1 MTPADDMLKKGFR
14 GFPPDERNVLVHI
27 RCLLRLYHTEME
39 EMRMNEL
46 WDASARTPEKNKDDK
61 QITQIPIRKFHAFEG
76 HPYKVLDN
84 EEMDSLT
91 ESIRE
96 NGVLTPVLVRPL
108 DGVPGEYEI
117 IAGHRR
123 IHAAEIAGLET
134 VPAFVHAIDRDAASI
149 LLVDSNLHR
158 EHILPSEKAFAYKL
172 KFEAMKHQGRTSGQ
186 VGPKL
191 TVDTISEDDSGRQV
205 KRFIRLTH
213 LSPKLLD
220 LVDQGRIA
228 FSVGVELSYLDE
240 GAQDYIA
247 EIAERDD
254 ITPSYS
260 QASRMHGIIRV
271 MNDPITREQI
281 ETIMSEEKPN
291 QRETVKIR
299 ADRLREVLPS
309 GVEGDQAEEFI
320 LKACDYYRKHLQH
333 QRDAR

>member
-1 MTPADDMLKKGFR
+1 
-14 GFPPDERNVLVHI
+14 
-27 RCLLRLYHTEME
+27 
-39 EMRMNEL
+39 MNEL
-46 WDASARTPEKNKDDK
+46 WDASARMPGNTKNDT
-61 QITQIPIRKFHAFEG
+61 QITQVPISKLHAFEG

-84 EEMDSLT
+84 EEMDSLA

-96 NGVLTPVLVRPL
+96 NGVLTPVLLRPL
-108 DGVPGEYEI
+108 ESVPGEYEI

-123 IHAAEIAGLET
+123 IHAAQRAGLDI
-134 VPAFVHAIDRDAASI
+134 VPAFIRAIDRDAASI

-172 KFEAMKHQGRTSGQ
+172 KLEALDRRGKRSGQ
-186 VGPKL
+186 VGHKSRD
-191 TVDTISEDDSGRQV
+191 TVSDTESGRTVQ
-205 KRFIRLTH
+205 RYIRLTH
-213 LSPKLLD
+213 LGPKILD

-240 GAQDYIA
+240 AAQDYIA

-271 MNDPITREQI
+271 MNDQITREQI
-281 ETIMSEEKPN
+281 ETIMSEAKPN

-320 LKACDYYRKHLQH
+320 LKACDYYRKHLQR